1 MKIPVEL
8 CTLIFAAQ
16 WHIVVPNSKSL
27 NDRFLINK
35 YRKTEENHKQNN

>member
-16 WHIVVPNSKSL
+16 WHIVVPN
-27 NDRFLINK
+27 
-35 YRKTEENHKQNN
+35 RKTVSPLMTGF